1 MLSMAAA
8 SIALPFLPMLPLQI
22 LLNNLLYD
30 LSEVGIP
37 FDSVRPEATA
47 RPQVWDMKGLIR
59 FAAVMGPL
67 SSLFDFLTFGVLL
80 LAFKAL
86 PAEFQTAWFMESMAS
101 QILVVFLIRTNGRPW
116 QALPHPVL
124 VASTL
129 AALLAAMALPFT
141 PAGAWFG
148 FQAPP
153 LPMLAAIGAIVCAY
167 LVAVEL
173 LKPFV
178 IGERRATP
186 SLPLPAA
193 AA

>member
-1 MLSMAAA
+1 
-8 SIALPFLPMLPLQI
+8 
-22 LLNNLLYD
+22 
-30 LSEVGIP
+30 
-37 FDSVRPEATA
+37 
-47 RPQVWDMKGLIR
+47 MKGLIR

-86 PAEFQTAWFMESMAS
+86 PAEFQTAWFMESMAT
-101 QILVVFLIRTNGRPW
+101 QILVIFLIRTNGRPW
-116 QALPHPVL
+116 RDLPHPVL

-129 AALLAAMALPFT
+129 VALLVAMALPFT

-148 FQAPP
+148 FHAPP
-153 LPMLAAIGAIVCAY
+153 LPMLAAIGAIVGAY

-173 LKPFV
+173 LKPLV
-178 IGERRATP
+178 IGERRAKP
-186 SLPLPAA
+186 SFPLSAA